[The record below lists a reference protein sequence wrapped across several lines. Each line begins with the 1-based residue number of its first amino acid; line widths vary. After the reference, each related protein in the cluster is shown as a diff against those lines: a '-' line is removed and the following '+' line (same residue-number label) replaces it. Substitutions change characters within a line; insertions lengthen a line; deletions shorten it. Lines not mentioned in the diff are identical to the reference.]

1 MQTFHLLAYSFI
13 YSDTAGISYFYFKY
27 EETSFN
33 TDTFKFF
40 RYRVNLLGNTD
51 VDRVSGILRNQL
63 IFQRSLEMQLISCKV
78 ELKLKWKNHCV
89 LSAAGADNE
98 DANQYSIIF
107 ATKDTKLCV
116 HAAML

>member
-1 MQTFHLLAYSFI
+1 MQMFHLLAYSFI

-51 VDRVSGILRNQL
+51 VDRVSGILRN
-63 IFQRSLEMQLISCKV
+63 
-78 ELKLKWKNHCV
+78 
-89 LSAAGADNE
+89 
-98 DANQYSIIF
+98 
-107 ATKDTKLCV
+107 
-116 HAAML
+116 